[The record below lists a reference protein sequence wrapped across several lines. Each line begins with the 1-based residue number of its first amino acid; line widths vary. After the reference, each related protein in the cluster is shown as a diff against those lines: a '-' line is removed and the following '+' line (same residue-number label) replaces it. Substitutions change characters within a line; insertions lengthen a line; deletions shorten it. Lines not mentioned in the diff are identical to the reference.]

1 MATETLKKLDEAL
14 SVKTSLKDVNDDVQ
28 VLLEYAKT
36 MTDYIER
43 INDNESAANREF
55 IKSDYMGDE
64 ISKSTTAVIMLN
76 DYLDKAVALLEKAQR

>member
-1 MATETLKKLDEAL
+1 
-14 SVKTSLKDVNDDVQ
+14 
-28 VLLEYAKT
+28 